1 MSGAKYWRL
10 SRVGARLRIF
20 LTSEENRTLF
30 ELRKAKTVAQRV
42 KDRAQVLRLNHQG
55 WYVEK
60 IAAYFQWNVK
70 TVRET
75 LHRWQDKG
83 LVGLWDAPHPGA
95 QPRWQVEDLE
105 YIESCLR
112 EEQRTYNSHQLA
124 RKLALERQVSLSAE
138 HLRKVL
144 KKRGSFG
151 NELDTVT
158 KENKILSRKQLNKRI

>member
-1 MSGAKYWRL
+1 M
-10 SRVGARLRIF
+10 GARLRIF

-30 ELRKAKTVAQRV
+30 ELSRAKTVPQRV
-42 KDRAQVLRLNHQG
+42 KDRAQVLRLNDQG

-75 LHRWQDKG
+75 LHRWRDKG
-83 LVGLWDAPHPGA
+83 LVGLWDEPHPGA
-95 QPRWQVEDLE
+95 KPRWQVQDLE
-105 YIESCLR
+105 HIESCLR
-112 EEQRTYNSHQLA
+112 SEQRTYNSHQLA
-124 RKLALERQVSLSAE
+124 QKLALERQVYLSGD

-144 KKRGSFG
+144 KKRGLSG

-158 KENKILSRKQLNKRI
+158 KESKIQSPKQLSKQI